1 MATQETRAKAAP
13 KASKAKSTT
22 TSTRSKKK
30 RAAKKPSAA
39 ARRSSAKKSSSA
51 KRPATAVGRV
61 ASVLPG
67 ALRDAKYVKRTL
79 EILDSRERKR
89 ERLDQQTKKQLVG
102 VVKDMQTDVTDRIE
116 AERNAVKRRV
126 DDTVEKAKQTKV
138 GQRIDEVE
146 DRVTKAVDRW
156 LARVG
161 LQRKVA

>member
-1 MATQETRAKAAP
+1 MASKETRAKAAP

-39 ARRSSAKKSSSA
+39 ARRSSAKSSGA

-102 VVKDMQTDVTDRIE
+102 VVKDIQTDVTDRIE
-116 AERNAVKRRV
+116 AERDAVKRRV

-146 DRVTKAVDRW
+146 GRVTKAVDRW

-161 LQRKVA
+161 LQRKAA

>member
-39 ARRSSAKKSSSA
+39 NRRSGPKSSAA

-102 VVKDMQTDVTDRIE
+102 VVKDIQTDVTDRIE
-116 AERNAVKRRV
+116 AERDAVKRRV

-138 GQRIDEVE
+138 GRRIDKVE
-146 DRVTKAVDRW
+146 GRVTKVVDRW

-161 LQRKVA
+161 LQRKAA